1 MIENGRT
8 RRISEILTI
17 TDHDIEAIGSFKNL
31 QTVNDNTNDET
42 EEIKGKITAAKTAY
56 SSLHIT
62 FRCKQIHRNNKIRLY
77 ETLMKPK
84 KGTLTY

>member
-8 RRISEILTI
+8 KRISEILAI

-42 EEIKGKITAAKTAY
+42 EEIKGKITAANTAY
-56 SSLHIT
+56 SPLCTLHLDVNRSTEII
-62 FRCKQIHRNNKIRLY
+62 K
-77 ETLMKPK
+77 
-84 KGTLTY
+84 